1 MTVSDLMH
9 AAGVVCIVGA
19 AIAAA
24 WTLIATIVPNRHRI
38 LAALRGE
45 PVPPAASVAPTRQRT
60 LPQLRRVEAA
70 AEPTIQVQP

>member
-1 MTVSDLMH
+1 MIASDLQ
-9 AAGVVCIVGA
+9 AAAVAAFVGA
-19 AIAAA
+19 GGVSV
-24 WTLIATIVPNRHRI
+24 WTLAVTLGPNIHRI

-60 LPQLRRVEAA
+60 LTQLRRVEAA